1 MWLREIRRSTW
12 EVKSVLE
19 GVFDFGS
26 RLFGIALDLI
36 AASLG
41 AKARVPSGA
50 AEKLLGGALG
60 GFGFMG
66 DLFTDAHCGVFL
78 RGSQTAAAG
87 CGYRRLVGCRAVSTW
102 VKSREA
108 V

>member
-1 MWLREIRRSTW
+1 MR
-12 EVKSVLE
+12 SVLE

-78 RGSQTAAAG
+78 VGHRPLLRAAG
-87 CGYRRLVGCRAVSTW
+87 IDGSLAAEPCRRG
-102 VKSREA
+102 
-108 V
+108 